1 MSVTTVYERMIARES
16 LPARSFTASTPEESA
31 GSLAPA
37 RSEVFAVVLAL
48 AATVA
53 VVVLVDVVVMLT
65 VGPVS

>member
-1 MSVTTVYERMIARES
+1 MSVTTVYERMTARES
-16 LPARSFTASTPEESA
+16 PGARVSMASSLEQPP
-31 GSLAPA
+31 GPLAPA
-37 RSEVFAVVLAL
+37 RSDVFAVVLAL